1 MEQLRREATKENLE
15 LNTHNMQKFING
27 HVKVKTMLLMLQ
39 NELDIGFKMVYPDSM
54 EDRFLFQKD
63 TLRILVI
70 PSHNTKLGTN
80 I

>member
-1 MEQLRREATKENLE
+1 
-15 LNTHNMQKFING
+15 MQKFING